1 MYKRL
6 TMEPIKGKAWKFGN
20 NVDTDLMVPGQY
32 LDAPMETTVTHV
44 FESVR
49 PNFAAN
55 VNKGDIIVAGKN
67 FGCGSSREQAPAAL
81 KALQI
86 GCILAESFARIFF
99 RNAIA
104 IGLPILTCARISGEF
119 DDGEQASIYLSEAR
133 IENNTRGTSYFADPL
148 SQEMLSILDKGGILE
163 LLKDI
168 NRGD

>member
-1 MYKRL
+1 
-6 TMEPIKGKAWKFGN
+6 MEPIKGSVWKFGN

-32 LDAPMETTVTHV
+32 LDAPLENIVAHV

-55 VNKGDIIVAGKN
+55 VNKCDIIVAGKN

-81 KALQI
+81 KALRV

-104 IGLPILTCARISGEF
+104 IGLPILTCTRISREF
-119 DDGEQASIYLSEAR
+119 EDGELASIYLSEAR
-133 IENNTRGTSYFADPL
+133 VENNTRGTSFFADPL
-148 SQEMLSILDKGGILE
+148 SDEMLCILDKGGILE
-163 LLKDI
+163 LLKEI
-168 NRGD
+168 YRGDQ